1 MRMDSFAPPV
11 HPVVRDRGGE
21 LDGRG
26 VIGARERRADR
37 RPVRVLGQIPDER
50 GPVLYDAGRTGID
63 EGRDQSRA
71 ANRIILRPRSDAD
84 LQPAIRRS
92 S

>member
-1 MRMDSFAPPV
+1 MRVDSFAPPV
-11 HPVVRDRGGE
+11 HPVVWHRRRE
-21 LDGRG
+21 LDSRG
-26 VIGARERRADR
+26 VIGADERRADR
-37 RPVRVLGQIPDER
+37 RLVRTLGQIPDER

-63 EGRDQSRA
+63 EDGDKGRA
-71 ANRIILRPRSDAD
+71 ANRIIVRPRSDAD